1 MTGPLRLGM
10 AAWEAS
16 EGPALVAPL
25 PADETR
31 LVDLHHVEAA
41 RLARLGEGRPERL
54 AAALVPPDLGRILES
69 GPRALQRLRQTLAYA
84 EKWARRGD
92 LPAALAP
99 PAREVRLLPC
109 LPRPSALRRMDG
121 TTLADRIVRGPGS
134 RFGSQPQPTLALA
147 GLHRG
152 GSVFGWC
159 LALEDHDGI
168 VLGAWMT
175 FEGPL
180 AIELRC
186 GSHHRRIP
194 ADAWAGLALP
204 APGPGEAV
212 LLGAPKLRP
221 LPGLAPGT
229 AFSVASP
236 FELLPLTLGTE
247 IPHATVQ

>member
-1 MTGPLRLGM
+1 M
-10 AAWEAS
+10 
-16 EGPALVAPL
+16 
-25 PADETR
+25 
-31 LVDLHHVEAA
+31 DLHRVEAA

-92 LPAALAP
+92 LPEALAP
-99 PAREVRLLPC
+99 SARVVRLLPC
-109 LPRPSALRRMDG
+109 LPRPAALRRLDG
-121 TTLADRIVRGPGS
+121 TPAGGAGPCAVPAAASGASPSPPWPWRGS
-134 RFGSQPQPTLALA
+134 TA
-147 GLHRG
+147 G

-159 LALEDHDGI
+159 LALEDHDGV